1 MSDGTSV
8 STATIQR
15 SAATPRELNHRS
27 IEVACTVA
35 TLVLLLVSWAG
46 ERAGWPARTILGLNI
61 LSYITGGWFGV
72 RAAARAILRG
82 RLNIDFLMVIAAIG
96 AALIDQWHDG
106 ATLLFLF
113 SLSNTL
119 QEFAMERARNAISRL
134 MKLRPIEAAV
144 LRGGVEVRVAV
155 ESLRTGDVVLV
166 RPGEM
171 VAADGVIVNGMS
183 DLNQASITGES
194 VPIEKGAGEKVFAGT
209 LNGAGA
215 LEIEVSRT
223 ASDSTLARII
233 QLVETAQ
240 GQKARTQRFLDA
252 FEGYYA
258 GFVVTASMLAIV
270 VPWLL
275 MKHEFA
281 PTFYRAMVLLVVA
294 SPCALIISTP
304 ASILSAIANGA
315 RRGVLFKGGAHLES
329 LAEIAVVAFDKTGTL
344 TRGRLRVTDIFPA
357 GGAPEGFGS
366 DELLATAAA
375 LESRSEHP
383 IARAVVAAAKTK
395 GLALPELSDFKNL
408 AGRGIHARTDGY
420 LVWIGGSRMF
430 DEHGENVP
438 SELDDEKRRLER
450 EGKTVLILH
459 RELSRNDDVGRH
471 EQTGGW
477 LGLIAVADTVRPEAR
492 ETISRL
498 KEMGVQRTVMLTGD
512 NRDVAA
518 TIASELGVDEYL
530 AELLPEEKVGAIKR
544 LRDRYGPVLMVGD
557 GVNDAPALAVANV
570 GAAMGAAGSD
580 VALETADLVLMSDD
594 LSKIPYALM
603 LARRSRRI
611 VWQNI
616 TFALLVIVGL
626 VVATFGFGLKLP
638 FGVIGHEGSTL
649 VVVANGLRLLA
660 TRPA

>member
-1 MSDGTSV
+1 MSDGTS
-8 STATIQR
+8 I
-15 SAATPRELNHRS
+15 SAAPANGRAASLRELNHRRM
-27 IEVACTVA
+27 ELALTLA
-35 TLVLLLVSWAG
+35 TLVFLVTSWLG
-46 ERAGWPARTILGLNI
+46 ERAGWHARTVLGLNL
-61 LSYITGGWFGV
+61 LSYAAGGWFGV
-72 RAAARAILRG
+72 RAAWGSLRRG
-82 RLNIDFLMVIAAIG
+82 RLNIDFLMVVAAIG
-96 AALIDQWHDG
+96 AALIDQWHEG

-119 QEFAMERARNAISRL
+119 QDYAMERARSAISRL
-134 MKLRPIEAAV
+134 MKLRPSEAAV
-144 LRGGVEVRVAV
+144 IRGGVEVRVPV
-155 ESLRTGDVVLV
+155 ESLRIGDVVLV

-171 VAADGVIVNGMS
+171 VSADGVILVGTS

-194 VPIEKGAGEKVFAGT
+194 VPVEKTVGEKVFAGT
-209 LNGAGA
+209 MNGAGA
-215 LEIEVSRT
+215 LEIEVSRP

-233 QLVETAQ
+233 QLVESAQ
-240 GQKARTQRFLDA
+240 AQKARTQRFLDS

-258 GFVVTASMLAIV
+258 ALVVGASVLAIL

-275 MKHEFA
+275 LHREFD

-315 RRGVLFKGGAHLES
+315 RRGVLFKGGAHLEN
-329 LAEIAVVAFDKTGTL
+329 LAEITVVAFDKTGTL
-344 TRGRLRVTDIFPA
+344 TRGQLRVTDVAPASAAPA
-357 GGAPEGFGS
+357 GFSG
-366 DELLATAAA
+366 DDLLATAAA

-383 IARAVVAAAKTK
+383 IARAVLGAATAK
-395 GLALPELSDFKNL
+395 GLRLPELSDFRNL

-430 DEHGENVP
+430 DEHGETVP
-438 SELDDEKRRLER
+438 AEVEAEKRRLEG

-459 RELSRNDDVGRH
+459 RELSRDGGIGKH
-471 EQTGGW
+471 EQSGGW
-477 LGLIAVADTVRPEAR
+477 LGLIAVADTVRGDASA
-492 ETISRL
+492 TVSRL
-498 KEMGVQRTVMLTGD
+498 KAMGIRRTVMLTGD

-518 TIASELGVDEYL
+518 TTARATGVDEFL
-530 AELLPEEKVGAIKR
+530 AELLPEEKVGAVKR
-544 LRDRYGPVLMVGD
+544 LRDRFGPVLMVGD
-557 GVNDAPALAVANV
+557 GVNDAPALAAANV

-594 LSKIPYALM
+594 LSKIPYAVM
-603 LARRSRRI
+603 LARRARRI

-616 TFALLVIVGL
+616 AFALLVIVVL

-649 VVVANGLRLLA
+649 VVVANGLRLLT
-660 TRPA
+660 TRPE